1 MKPCSSWHKPSA
13 KEREGTPWKSCI
25 SRGNKRC
32 CQSLLQ
38 MRPKGAKLAFSK
50 EKEKNRRCCYLRCQ
64 WGIHALSTSNHH
76 DNAAATSFWCAELH
90 GWTCQS
96 QELNS
101 GKTAARPWVPPLLQL
116 VCRRGGCTPSSAW
129 LWNDEDGRSP
139 LLLYSLKY
147 KAEIEILKEVVSTAN
162 FLPTIV
168 RISHL

>member
-25 SRGNKRC
+25 SRGKKRC

-38 MRPKGAKLAFSK
+38 MRLL
-50 EKEKNRRCCYLRCQ
+50 RRVQSSLFRRRKKRTAVVTGQ

-96 QELNS
+96 QELHS

-116 VCRRGGCTPSSAW
+116 VCRRGGCTSTNRHQHDCEMMRMAAPLFSLLRSNLSALRRSLSW
-129 LWNDEDGRSP
+129 LEMP
-139 LLLYSLKY
+139 
-147 KAEIEILKEVVSTAN
+147 
-162 FLPTIV
+162 
-168 RISHL
+168 